1 MTKTSTAN
9 PLKSIKGFILA
20 IAVGATLFMTLSLYA
35 VISDIY
41 ERSVR
46 SDARKVATLMAEQTF
61 QSMYQVMRKG
71 WTRDDVED
79 FITALRTS
87 VEGGDYRLDVL
98 RAPMVEDLYGTIDQ
112 PPRDETIGQAIGT
125 GERILVDEPDS
136 LRLVYPLKAR
146 EECLKCH
153 SNADV
158 GNVLGIIDVHQN
170 LVPILKRTRQEF
182 INTLLWITPIP
193 LLAAF
198 FVALWIHGRLVGALD
213 YLQERIVRINKVSDL
228 TQLQEGVPP
237 KTFNEVTL
245 ILDQVNSLST
255 RLQSFAVDKELL
267 EFEIRLLERFVITS
281 DVVKDWQNY
290 VKQLLLEINQVM
302 NTYALF
308 SIFKVEEE
316 QFDLEIFWRDPPCD
330 DTRNGIEA
338 IICSELQKN
347 NSFTVDSSVT
357 RINHHIAR
365 PDAPEM
371 TVNPEEFR
379 LQIKSLVVELPK
391 IGGIVG
397 IGVHVDLTRDPTRVL
412 VMESTLSTLLN
423 VVGSVKAI
431 SKYTRDLEF
440 YATRDPLTGLYN
452 QRILW
457 ELLRTEVERA
467 NRHNHQFALLLID
480 LDNFK
485 TLNDTHGHAVGD
497 DLLIAFSDHIGSTLR
512 QGDVLGRYG
521 GDEFVIMLPEV
532 EEGVPFAAAER
543 ILKATESIQVTTTN
557 GKTVGISASIGV
569 AIFPDHAT
577 NAKDLFLFA
586 DTMMYKAK
594 AEGKQPFTIPSEED
608 VIDAFKEIGEKSAL
622 VMRAIEEK
630 WVEPFFQPIFD
641 SHNGHAVA
649 HEVLCRIQVP
659 DDRLYSASEF
669 IEIAERL
676 GIVHKLDYV
685 GMEKAFEQAR
695 RENYDGL
702 LFINMSPKAMVLSE
716 FFPTVKKMIEASG
729 LKKENIVF
737 EITERDTV
745 RNLKNLELFIRNLH
759 GEGYKFAI
767 DDFGSGFSSFHYL
780 KRFPID
786 YLKIEG
792 EFIAHM
798 LEDDKDLAFVRSMA
812 TLARDLGIKTVG
824 EFVENGAIAH
834 ECRNSGITL
843 LQGYHLARPSNHF
856 FKPEPTTENEEKGV
870 G

>member
-1 MTKTSTAN
+1 MASPLFLYN
-9 PLKSIKGFILA
+9 PLKSIKGFILS
-20 IAVGATLFMTLSLYA
+20 IAVGATLLMSLSLYW

-46 SDARKVATLMAEQTF
+46 NDARKVATLMAEQTF

-71 WTRDDVED
+71 WVRRDVED
-79 FITALRTS
+79 FIGALRRS
-87 VEGGDYRLDVL
+87 VEGGDYRLEVL
-98 RAPMVEDLYGTIDQ
+98 RAPLVEELFGPIHQPALDEAVGEVVGTAERKLIDQ
-112 PPRDETIGQAIGT
+112 PT
-125 GERILVDEPDS
+125 S
-136 LRLVYPLKAR
+136 LRLIYPLLAR

-153 SNADV
+153 TNANV
-158 GNVLGIIDVHQN
+158 GNVLGVIDVQQN
-170 LVPILKRTRQEF
+170 LVPILRRTRAEF
-182 INTLLWITPIP
+182 INTLLWIAPIP

-198 FVALWIHGRLVGALD
+198 FVALWIHGRLVGALN
-213 YLQERIVRINKVSDL
+213 YLRDRMTRINKVSDL
-228 TQLQEGVPP
+228 TQLNEGTPP
-237 KTFNEVTL
+237 PTFCEVSE
-245 ILDQVNSLST
+245 ILEQINDFSR

-302 NTYALF
+302 STYALF

-316 QFDLEIFWRDPPCD
+316 QFDLEIFWRDPPSA
-330 DTRNGIEA
+330 DTRMGIES
-338 IICSELQKN
+338 IICTELQKN
-347 NSFTVDSSVT
+347 NSFHVDSSVT
-357 RINHHIAR
+357 RINHHVAR
-365 PDAPEM
+365 PDASEM
-371 TVNPEEFR
+371 VVNPEVFR

-397 IGVHVDLTRDPTRVL
+397 IGVHVDLTRDPTRIL

-452 QRILW
+452 HRILW

-467 NRHNHQFALLLID
+467 HRHNHQFALLLVD

-485 TLNDTHGHAVGD
+485 TINDSHGHAVGD
-497 DLLIAFSDHIGSTLR
+497 DLLIAFADQIGATLR
-512 QGDVLGRYG
+512 QGDILGRHG

-543 ILKATESIQVTTTN
+543 ILSATDKIRVQTHDGQSI
-557 GKTVGISASIGV
+557 GISASIGV
-569 AIFPDHAT
+569 AIFPDHA
-577 NAKDLFLFA
+577 NSAKDLFLFA
-586 DTMMYKAK
+586 DNMMFKAK
-594 AEGKQPFTIPSEED
+594 AEGKHRFTIPSEED
-608 VIDAFKEIGEKSAL
+608 VVDAFKEIGEKSAL

-630 WVEPFFQPIFD
+630 WVQPFYQPIFD
-641 SHNGHAVA
+641 GHTGEVVA
-649 HEVLCRIQVP
+649 HEVLSRIQVP
-659 DDRLYSASEF
+659 DARLYSANEF

-676 GIVHKLDYV
+676 GVVHKLDYV
-685 GMEKAFEQAR
+685 GMEKAFNQAG
-695 RENYDGL
+695 REGYEGL

-716 FFPTVKKMIEASG
+716 FFPTVKKMIEAAG
-729 LKKENIVF
+729 LQKQNIVF

-745 RNLKNLELFIRNLH
+745 RNLKNLEIFIRNLH

-798 LEDDKDLAFVRSMA
+798 LDDVKDLAFVRSMA
-812 TLARDLGIKTVG
+812 MLARDLGIATVG
-824 EFVENGAIAH
+824 EFVESAAIAQ
-834 ECRNSGITL
+834 ECRTSGVSL
-843 LQGYHLARPSNHF
+843 LQGYHLGRPSAHF
-856 FKPEPTTENEEKGV
+856 ITNKVKV
-870 G
+870 